1 MKLVQKPSIAPA
13 EGCRRHDPP
22 WRILVVDDE
31 PDVHAVTALSL
42 RGFRYAGRG
51 VDLLTAHSGREAK
64 QILAHEP
71 DICLALI
78 DVVMESEDSGLRLV
92 EYIRNDL
99 ANTMM
104 RLIIRTG
111 QPGVAPERDVID
123 NYDIDD
129 YKDKTE
135 LSTQKLYTTVRS
147 ALKAYRDL
155 KTIDSNR
162 KGLDRIL
169 NAAPDLYL
177 HKVEEVEVFF
187 SGVLMQVASLCDLE
201 GVMVASLDGFI
212 LTVGEKNEIRAAIGN
227 FSDASGQARAMEIHE
242 RWAKPLLDGQE
253 PAPVSSHAILLPLLI
268 DERPAGYIY
277 LEGLQDLSDSDRHL
291 IRVMANQVSAALQN
305 LSLREN
311 LKDANFQALSMLAEA
326 SEYKDEDTGSHIQ
339 RMRRGTMLLA
349 QAYGLDAATVARYGE
364 AAILHDVGKMGIP
377 DELLR
382 KPARL
387 TVDEFSQIKQ
397 HASIG
402 GSILGSNRWLQ
413 LAHACAVSHHERW
426 DGGGYPSGLRGE
438 EIPLIGRIVAVMDVY
453 DALSHKRPYKDAW
466 PLDQVVAEIESG
478 AGSQFDPRVVAAFM
492 QLHRQGA
499 LAALLIEGS

>member
-1 MKLVQKPSIAPA
+1 MKLVQKQVTPDGTS
-13 EGCRRHDPP
+13 RRNDPP

-51 VDLLTAHSGREAK
+51 IDLISAHSGREAK
-64 QILAHEP
+64 QILAQQPE
-71 DICLALI
+71 IALALV
-78 DVVMESEDSGLRLV
+78 DVVMETEDSGLQLV
-92 EYIRNDL
+92 QYIRNEL

-111 QPGVAPERDVID
+111 QPGVAPEREVID

-155 KTIDSNR
+155 KIIDANR

-201 GVMVASLDGFI
+201 GVLVASLDGYI
-212 LTVGEKNEIRAAIGN
+212 LTLGEKNEIRATIGG
-227 FSDASGQARAMEIHE
+227 FSGEHGQVRAMEIHE
-242 RWAKPLLDGQE
+242 RWARPLLEGNDPGE
-253 PAPVSSHAILLPLLI
+253 VPAHAIFLSLLI

-277 LEGLQDLSDSDRHL
+277 LEGIDDLSDSDRHL

-305 LSLREN
+305 LSLRED

-339 RMRRGTMLLA
+339 RMRQGTMLLA
-349 QAYGLDAATVARYGE
+349 QAYGLDAATVSRFGE

-387 TVDEFSQIKQ
+387 TTEEFSQIKQ
-397 HASIG
+397 HTVIG
-402 GSILGSNRWLQ
+402 GSILGGNRWLQ
-413 LAHACAVSHHERW
+413 LAHTCAVSHHERW
-426 DGGGYPSGLRGE
+426 DGDGYPHGAHGE
-438 EIPLIGRIVAVMDVY
+438 EIPLIGRIVAVMDVF
-453 DALSHKRPYKDAW
+453 DALAHKRPYKEAW
-466 PLDQVVAEIESG
+466 PLDQVVAEIERG
-478 AGSQFDPRVVAAFM
+478 AGTQFDPRVVEAFM
-492 QLHRQGA
+492 SLHRQGQ
-499 LAALLIEGS
+499 LATLLQERG